1 MPSSGIII
9 PIRAIADLSGVSTA
23 FNRLFGG
30 SNSRALRDYQR
41 DMDRLRQSLSATGQ
55 LGKNISRV
63 MFDPS
68 ANRAELQTLT
78 RIRQELEAIARTKQG
93 RQWRASVI
101 GSGQDWNKPW
111 EWDYGRMGA
120 HGAALQ
126 QRMAHGGMGPGMSPW
141 RSLGSWGAR
150 SAMRGFGAM
159 SGLAGIATTTAG
171 LAYAGYQEH
180 KGTVEGVDS
189 IFKAL
194 GSSAGF
200 QGLMDDVRQFGKEL
214 QLAGSEASHL
224 AAQFVRASGA
234 SNTGDALTRGSEAG
248 QFGRGYGMAPGSSA
262 ELFARSSLVGY
273 GNNRQTQRDFAA
285 TMATTIAGSGMFSRS
300 EQVMGDLV
308 GKIED
313 IATNEGRTASTGE
326 VGNFAAMLREMFKD
340 PALRGGG
347 ANTLLSI
354 GESLGG
360 EGGPAM
366 EAFAYA
372 AYGSAV
378 GNRME
383 DVKRIQQANPYTPI
397 GEIAGIGEVSDEAF
411 SKTRAELAVA
421 EIRRQARDAGMSEEY
436 MANQFYNTPG
446 GMQQYRQYADYVDR
460 SVRYR
465 NDTGYQNWMAN
476 EVGTSTDLAN
486 PSGLG
491 ITTDI
496 YEHRGSTERDHMQRL
511 AGYANEYLDASN
523 TQLSGHEELRDQLKA
538 AMQDGGDAAT
548 RLPQLQEVLAK
559 IAAQVGGPQTDADRE
574 RQAKANLLSTLG
586 SLGDSVALL
595 TTVISDLLVP
605 PLKIIADLLKSIID
619 LFRPGSNNTLIDRT
633 MRGLDDQLMQSMKDN
648 GMVDEND
655 QPTASMDAGHRRTY
669 ESIMRHRRE
678 NPANDAA
685 NPNAPAGSSGGPD
698 SSNPTGHTPDWMRNA
713 GNSGATSQ
721 VSGGYENLAL
731 RLARTES
738 DGSGGWTAHNNA
750 MGAGGLRG
758 HFGRMQFGRAR
769 LAEASRALGREITPE
784 EFMADPVLQ
793 RQVENWHFSDID
805 KYIKD
810 NNLEQYVGTTI
821 NGQKVTLDGMRATAH
836 LGGKGGL
843 KKYLESG
850 GTYNPNDGAT
860 SLAGYMRTHQ
870 DSSGGP
876 SVPLGGEPEGPLTAN
891 NALPAAPP
899 GSEPAVPAT
908 VADVDDEIPA
918 VPANVDAETPA
929 VPVADVPSAAPTV
942 GNGSSP
948 EEEFQARYA
957 AHERERQAQQG
968 EIGRGGTQVDG
979 VGGGANWDDVARMRP
994 RNPLDTAQPPR
1005 TPPEV
1010 ATPAGDAQASAAS
1023 VNGSVA
1029 VNINVAKDGRPVET
1043 SAHQLSFGGQPQV
1056 AGSAGSQPSRVEWS
1070 RTV

>member
-523 TQLSGHEELRDQLKA
+523 TQLSGHEELRDQLRA

-713 GNSGATSQ
+713 ENNG
-721 VSGGYENLAL
+721 VSGSITPGRRALLDMVGRAESNGKYNAMYKSANQTQIDLTNMSMGDIDALQTRMIRERGGSVIGKYQFKQETLRGLRAEQGIGDDEKFDKAMQDRLGLAL
-731 RLARTES
+731 LKRRGLDEWEAGTLPDADFKRNLGHEWAGLPVDASGRSAYQGYNGNAATISNAEVDATLEAAR
-738 DGSGGWTAHNNA
+738 
-750 MGAGGLRG
+750 
-758 HFGRMQFGRAR
+758 
-769 LAEASRALGREITPE
+769 
-784 EFMADPVLQ
+784 
-793 RQVENWHFSDID
+793 
-805 KYIKD
+805 
-810 NNLEQYVGTTI
+810 
-821 NGQKVTLDGMRATAH
+821 
-836 LGGKGGL
+836 
-843 KKYLESG
+843 
-850 GTYNPNDGAT
+850 
-860 SLAGYMRTHQ
+860 
-870 DSSGGP
+870 
-876 SVPLGGEPEGPLTAN
+876 TAN

-908 VADVDDEIPA
+908 LADVDDEIPA
-918 VPANVDAETPA
+918 VPANVDTETPA

-942 GNGSSP
+942 GNGP
-948 EEEFQARYA
+948 LTEDEFQARYVA
-957 AHERERQAQQG
+957 RERERQAQQG
-968 EIGRGGTQVDG
+968 EMGRGGTQVDG
-979 VGGGANWDDVARMRP
+979 VGSGSNWDDVARMRP

-1010 ATPAGDAQASAAS
+1010 ATPAGSTQASAAS